1 MSGVETTFLPLLP
14 LSTGVVLPQM
24 VVPLG
29 LESAEAKAAAD
40 AALGGDGLLVLVPRV
55 ETDGEPTVYAKVGTV
70 AKIEEAGRLPGGGRG
85 VLVRGLHRAVLGAA
99 VPGFGEGSSAD
110 GLFVHTQ
117 PVEDPTGPPTERAAE
132 LMKEYRAV
140 VEAILEHRRATP
152 FAEALRGIGDPGAL
166 ADTAGYSPDLS
177 FEQRI
182 ELLETLDVTDRLA
195 KALAWAKDT
204 LGELELKQR
213 IRTDVNE
220 GMEKRQREFMLR
232 QQMDA
237 LRKELG
243 EDGDDGAGDYRAR
256 LEELHMPA
264 AVRTAVEREIDRLER
279 TSEQSPEHSWIR
291 TWLDT
296 LTELPWGQRSDDRLD
311 LTEARAILDADH
323 TGLDD
328 VKERIVEHLAVRKL
342 RKERG
347 LDAVS
352 PGDTPDPG
360 RANPPTRGGSGAIL
374 VLVGPPGVGKTSL
387 GESVAR
393 ALGRKFVRVALGGVR
408 DEAEIRGH
416 RRTYVGAQPGRF
428 VRALKEAGTMNPVI
442 LLDEVDKLGSDW
454 RGDPTSALLEVL
466 DPAQN
471 HTFRDHYAEVDLD
484 LSDVLF
490 LATANVL
497 DTIPGPLL
505 DRMEMLRLDGY
516 TEDEKVT
523 IALGHLLPRQRE
535 RNGLE
540 PGEVKVTDAAVR
552 RIVTGYTRE
561 AGVRGLERELGR
573 LLRKAVVKL
582 ATSGAP
588 DTAGVDRPGSP
599 EAARDISPIL
609 IDVDDVEKALGRAKF
624 YDEAADRTGVP
635 GVATGLAVT
644 GAGGDVLFVEAGSMP
659 AESGGGL
666 AITGQLGDVM
676 KESAEI
682 ALSYI
687 RSHARAAR
695 PTGRLVRQEA
705 VPPPRAGRRG
715 AEGRPLG
722 RCHDDD
728 GAGQPADGPAGQ
740 VDGGHDRRGH
750 AVRPGAPDRRAEAEG
765 AGRPPGRAHH
775 GDPPGP
781 QRPRP
786 RRRARGGA
794 GVDDL
799 PPRRGHRPGPRLGP
813 RGRPERRRAPGRLS
827 RQNRRSAVPPP
838 GTEER
843 RFGASGRIGSCAG
856 GRSTSRCRR
865 SSRSSGR
872 PGSATSSTPSCPTRP
887 FPGRWCPAWC
897 CTGASGSS
905 RRSPGPSSTTA
916 PATTPAWRRPPT
928 GPPGATP
935 TPPPGS
941 SCPSPGSSRAAPGSP
956 TRPAGPWRS
965 PGSTAWEPFRPRPG
979 DRPPPPG
986 HPAGRRC

>member
-1 MSGVETTFLPLLP
+1 MSDVETRFLPLLP

-29 LESAEAKAAAD
+29 LESDEAKAAAD
-40 AALGGDGLLVLVPRV
+40 AALGGDGLLVLVPRI
-55 ETDGEPTVYAKVGTV
+55 ETDDGPTVYAKVGTV

-99 VPGFGEGSSAD
+99 VPGFGQGSSGN
-110 GLFVHTQ
+110 GLFVQ
-117 PVEDPTGPPTERAAE
+117 AEPVEDPAGAPTERARE

-140 VEAILEHRRATP
+140 IEAILEHRQARP
-152 FAEALRGIGDPGAL
+152 LAEALRGIGDAGTM
-166 ADTAGYSPDLS
+166 ADSAGYSPDLS

-182 ELLETLDVTDRLA
+182 ELLETIDVTERLE
-195 KALAWAKDT
+195 KALAWARET
-204 LGELELKQR
+204 LGELELKAR
-213 IRTDVNE
+213 IRTDVSE

-237 LRKELG
+237 IRKELG
-243 EDGDDGAGDYRAR
+243 ESDGDVAAEYRAKVA
-256 LEELHMPA
+256 EMAMPT
-264 AVRTAVEREIDRLER
+264 AVREAVEREIDRLER
-279 TSEQSPEHSWIR
+279 TGEQSPEHSWIR

-296 LTELPWGQRSDDRLD
+296 LTELPWGKRSEDRLD

-342 RKERG
+342 RKDRG
-347 LDAVS
+347 LDEVAS
-352 PGDTPDPG
+352 DDTTVP
-360 RANPPTRGGSGAIL
+360 ARGGSGAIL

-416 RRTYVGAQPGRF
+416 RRTYVGAQPGRI
-428 VRALKEAGTMNPVI
+428 VRALKEAGTMNPVL

-490 LATANVL
+490 LATANVI

-535 RNGLE
+535 RNGLQ
-540 PGEVKVTDAAVR
+540 PGEVEVTDAAVR
-552 RIVTGYTRE
+552 QVVTGYTRE

-573 LLRKAVVKL
+573 LLRKAVTKI
-582 ATSGAP
+582 AAGAETP
-588 DTAGVDRPGSP
+588 LV
-599 EAARDISPIL
+599 
-609 IDVDDVEKALGRAKF
+609 IDADDVAKSLGRPRF

-644 GAGGDVLFVEAGSMP
+644 GAGGDVLFVEAGSMA

-666 AITGQLGDVM
+666 ALTGQLGDVM

-682 ALSYI
+682 ALSYV
-687 RSHARAAR
+687 RSHAEALGLPAGAFDRKRFHLHVPAGAV
-695 PTGRLVRQEA
+695 PKDGPSAGVTMTTALVSLLTGRPVRSTVGMTGEVTLSGRVLPIGGVKQKVLAAHRAGLTDVILPARNGPDLDDVPEA
-705 VPPPRAGRRG
+705 VREAVTFHL
-715 AEGRPLG
+715 A
-722 RCHDDD
+722 DDI
-728 GAGQPADGPAGQ
+728 GQ
-740 VDGGHDRRGH
+740 VL
-750 AVRPGAPDRRAEAEG
+750 AVALEDA
-765 AGRPPGRAHH
+765 
-775 GDPPGP
+775 
-781 QRPRP
+781 
-786 RRRARGGA
+786 
-794 GVDDL
+794 
-799 PPRRGHRPGPRLGP
+799 
-813 RGRPERRRAPGRLS
+813 
-827 RQNRRSAVPPP
+827 
-838 GTEER
+838 
-843 RFGASGRIGSCAG
+843 
-856 GRSTSRCRR
+856 
-865 SSRSSGR
+865 
-872 PGSATSSTPSCPTRP
+872 
-887 FPGRWCPAWC
+887 
-897 CTGASGSS
+897 
-905 RRSPGPSSTTA
+905 
-916 PATTPAWRRPPT
+916 
-928 GPPGATP
+928 
-935 TPPPGS
+935 
-941 SCPSPGSSRAAPGSP
+941 SSRAA
-956 TRPAGPWRS
+956 A
-965 PGSTAWEPFRPRPG
+965 A
-979 DRPPPPG
+979 
-986 HPAGRRC
+986 